1 MADSKPHLRARP
13 WRTTFGDEVP
23 TLGATMPAR
32 PARAPSPSD
41 DPSIA
46 GLLVRSSLASGRI
59 DEAVALA
66 ERAVAAAPPT
76 PDLVGVLGAAY
87 LAAGRFEAAA
97 GAFHQAFRLAP
108 GEADA
113 QAVLGAMLRD
123 VGRPAE
129 AVGLLRRALAMR
141 PSWAE
146 AHSDLGDALE
156 AQGDTPNAIG
166 AYQHA
171 VALKPE
177 LFPAH
182 IRLGEALAHGG
193 RLTEAVAA
201 FQRAKAIRPDIAV
214 AYVRLADALM
224 AMGQLDAALGQF
236 ERALELDP
244 HHLRARRQ
252 RGHIRLLF
260 GDFARGWPDFR
271 ARHDRAPPAD
281 APHLDNGPVAGKTVL
296 LLGDD
301 DLRDTLQFVRFVP
314 RLADAGARVVVRAGP
329 TLQALL
335 RGVRGAT
342 VIAERDPL
350 PAVDAWARFGDL
362 PGLLCT
368 GPRSIPADV
377 PYLDLGPMPRTPG
390 RAGGPLRVAIAR
402 IAHEPVGSLP
412 VEAVVK
418 LARLP
423 GMAFTC
429 LDSGLA
435 SGERDA
441 LVDARVAFEDS
452 AELAETARRL
462 ARFDVIIAADNVIAH
477 LAGALACP
485 VWLVLPRTPD
495 WRWLL
500 DREDSPW
507 YPTMRL
513 VRQANAGDW
522 SDVTARLEDLLAE
535 AAFPDVARHEA

>member
-13 WRTTFGDEVP
+13 GRTPSGDKVP
-23 TLGATMPAR
+23 TLGATVPAS
-32 PARAPSPSD
+32 PARAPSPAN

-66 ERAVAAAPPT
+66 ERTVAAAPPA
-76 PDLVGVLGAAY
+76 PDLVGALGAAY

-97 GAFHQAFRLAP
+97 GAFHRAFRLAP
-108 GEADA
+108 DEADA
-113 QAVLGAMLRD
+113 QAALGAMLRD

-129 AVGLLRRALAMR
+129 AIGLLKRALAMR

-156 AQGDTPNAIG
+156 AQGDMANAIG

-182 IRLGEALAHGG
+182 VRLGEAFARAG

-201 FQRAKAIRPDIAV
+201 FQRAKAIRPDVAE

-244 HHLRARRQ
+244 DHPRARRQ
-252 RGHIRLLF
+252 RGHIRLLT
-260 GDFARGWPDFR
+260 GDFARGWPDFAAPR
-271 ARHDRAPPAD
+271 DRAPPTD
-281 APHLDNGPVAGKTVL
+281 APLLGDGPVAGKTVL

-329 TLQALL
+329 ALRALL
-335 RGVRGAT
+335 AGVRGAT
-342 VIAERDPL
+342 VVAERDPL

-362 PGLLCT
+362 PGIT
-368 GPRSIPADV
+368 WAEARPTDV
-377 PYLDLGPMPRTPG
+377 PYLDIGPMPKSPR

-402 IAHEPVGSLP
+402 IAHEAAGSLP
-412 VEAVVK
+412 LEAVVR

-429 LDSGLA
+429 LDAGMA
-435 SGERDA
+435 PGERDV
-441 LVDARVAFEDS
+441 LVGARVACEEIAD
-452 AELAETARRL
+452 LAVGARRL
-462 ARFDVIIAADNVIAH
+462 AGFDVIIAADNVLAH
-477 LAGALACP
+477 LAGALAYP
-485 VWLVLPRTPD
+485 VWLALPRTPD

-500 DREDSPW
+500 GREDSPW

-535 AAFPDVARHEA
+535 AAFPDAARPEA